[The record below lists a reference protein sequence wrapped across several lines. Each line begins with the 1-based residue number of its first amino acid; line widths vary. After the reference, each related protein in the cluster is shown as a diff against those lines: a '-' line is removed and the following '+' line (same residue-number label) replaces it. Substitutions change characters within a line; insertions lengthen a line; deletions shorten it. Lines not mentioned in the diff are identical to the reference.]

1 MEMQS
6 PKLASGT
13 KQDSSVMTTQ
23 SMVNFPPNFVLLRHS
38 SVQRAK
44 LVYF

>member
-23 SMVNFPPNFVLLRHS
+23 SMVNFLPNFVLLRHS